1 LGCFGTL
8 GRVLS
13 KGRKAG
19 SGGAL
24 FVGRVAIA
32 ERVETAFK
40 RLFCALWVRIG
51 KEGCEGMERGAT
63 GGVKTRKGALPVWEG
78 ALIRRCAWLC
88 LAWLSRPPN
97 RNLTPALLAPGSVWQ
112 TPGLL

>member
-1 LGCFGTL
+1 M
-8 GRVLS
+8 LS

-51 KEGCEGMERGAT
+51 KEGCEGVGMGRDRGREN
-63 GGVKTRKGALPVWEG
+63 KKG
-78 ALIRRCAWLC
+78 
-88 LAWLSRPPN
+88 RPPGVG
-97 RNLTPALLAPGSVWQ
+97 RRPYSALRLVVFGLA
-112 TPGLL
+112 